1 MLSISVKEF
10 LFWKNKQL
18 SKGGDQQSFDVL
30 LDCIGGISTSDL
42 NMKILN
48 PKENLHLKKNLEF
61 LESLWEE
68 QLLKACPIQYLC
80 GITFWRD
87 LKLKVTNKVLIP
99 RPETE
104 LIVDIVFNIFK
115 KKSEKL
121 FFAELGTGSGAISI
135 ALALAYPFSFGVA
148 TDIDQDA
155 LEIATKNYKI
165 FSNQSNLKFFCGN
178 WWSPL
183 ESFKGKIDLA
193 ISNPPYIPRDTYE
206 KLPKEV
212 KNFEPKIALLGG
224 DDGLKHIRE
233 IILKAPLFLKEKGWL
248 ILENHFDQSEKVK
261 KLLIKIIILNLSINY
276 FFTLLIHSFLLVN
289 LIIYLL

>member
-1 MLSISVKEF
+1 MLSISVEEF
-10 LFWKNKQL
+10 LFWKKKQL
-18 SKGGDQQSFDVL
+18 SKGGDQQSFAVL
-30 LDCIGGISTSDL
+30 LDCIGGISASDL
-42 NMKILN
+42 NLKSIN
-48 PKENLHLKKNLEF
+48 PKGNLHLKKNLEF
-61 LESLWEE
+61 LESIWNEH
-68 QLLKACPIQYLC
+68 LLKSCPIQYLC

-104 LIVDIVFNIFK
+104 LIVDIVFNIFR

-135 ALALAYPFSFGVA
+135 ALALAYPLSDGVA

-155 LEIATKNYKI
+155 LEIATKNFI
-165 FSNQSNLKFFCGN
+165 NSSNQSNLKFFCGN

-183 ESFKGKIDLA
+183 ESFKGKLDLA

-224 DDGLKHIRE
+224 EDGLKHIRE
-233 IILKAPLFLKEKGWL
+233 IIQKAPLFLKEKGWL
-248 ILENHFDQSEKVK
+248 ILENHFDQGEIVK
-261 KLLIKIIILNLSINY
+261 KLLIKNKFTSIEIVKDLSGIGR
-276 FFTLLIHSFLLVN
+276 FTIGR
-289 LIIYLL
+289 YK